1 VTLVIALKWLQREG
15 EGVLISSDSRA
26 TYGPIAYEVKK
37 IHPIFYSRDEEEIDL
52 AVAGGAG
59 DSSVIKYGYTLA
71 ESVIRARSERLGFRC
86 LTQDEFRDAI
96 GEIEARLIS
105 RFSALRKEG
114 IEPEFQMILA
124 SVDPQG
130 RASMYAFDYKGLAE
144 PVHDDPGFA
153 IIGKGSV
160 TGGVLLTRLWGYS
173 PDKSFG
179 MDLGM
184 LSAFVIDVVS
194 EIDPSVGPFLG
205 ESVFMR
211 VQEGKV
217 KMGSLETEALRKY
230 KDSVRKRRE
239 LLQQLQ
245 WLCDQRDEDTV
256 KKALD
261 KLMTARRRQKTDTGN
276 LPSAV

>member
-1 VTLVIALKWLQREG
+1 MTLVIALKWLQEEG

-37 IHPIFYSRDEEEIDL
+37 IHPIFYTHDKEEIDL

-59 DSSVIKYGYTLA
+59 DPSIVKYGYSLA
-71 ESVIRARSERLGFRC
+71 ESVLKSRSEQLGFRC
-86 LTQDEFRDAI
+86 LSQDEFSETVR
-96 GEIEARLIS
+96 EIETKLIS
-105 RFSALRKEG
+105 RFSALRREG

-124 SVDPQG
+124 SVDSQG
-130 RASMYAFDYKGLAE
+130 KASMYIFDYKGMAE

-153 IIGKGSV
+153 IIGKGAV

-173 PDKSFG
+173 PERSSG

-194 EIDPSVGPFLG
+194 EIDPAVGSFLG
-205 ESVFMR
+205 ESIFMR
-211 VQEGKV
+211 IKEGKV
-217 KMGSLETEALRKY
+217 TMGPLQAEAWRKY
-230 KDSVRKRRE
+230 KDSIGKRRE

-245 WLCDQRDEDTV
+245 MLCDQRDEDVV

-261 KLMTARRRQKTDTGN
+261 RLMATARRKPRAKKSLSSG
-276 LPSAV
+276 